1 MKSAEKQNSD
11 VKIQLHKTALQQ
23 KSQNLNEQI
32 ATHKKR
38 RLTRRAMLK
47 AIDNSYGNISFIA
60 DLLGVARSTVYTNI
74 EKFELQELLDS
85 ERERLI
91 DFAENQLVTNI
102 AAGKEVSIIFF
113 LKTRAKNRG
122 YVEKTEID
130 YRDQTPVFIENLTE

>member
-1 MKSAEKQNSD
+1 MDNATKQKD
-11 VKIQLHKTALQQ
+11 FQKVRLHKTASG
-23 KSQNLNEQI
+23 KNFEGGNDHN
-32 ATHKKR
+32 TTPKKR

-60 DLLGVARSTVYTNI
+60 DLLGVARSTVYSNI
-74 EKFELQELLDS
+74 EKFELQELIES

-113 LKTRAKNRG
+113 LKTRAKSRG